1 MSIERREQQRFSL
14 NLQARIS
21 YRHVEDQSPVIDTVA
36 ANISS
41 GGAFLQT
48 AHKFP
53 MAAKVTVEFYLNFDD
68 LKKLRFILSMESL
81 KQLERQK
88 YLGLR
93 QRYRYPPG
101 KRRSRHYFRYRLPA
115 HSDEHPENLI
125 NNSCLPLQHSTLV
138 KAERRPLLATFL
150 F

>member
-48 AHKFP
+48 THKFP
-53 MAAKVTVEFYLNFDD
+53 MAAKITVEFCLGFED

-81 KQLERQK
+81 KQLSDKNVRVCANGIVIRQEK
-88 YLGLR
+88 DGVGIIFDTNYQLTPMH
-93 QRYRYPPG
+93 PP
-101 KRRSRHYFRYRLPA
+101 
-115 HSDEHPENLI
+115 
-125 NNSCLPLQHSTLV
+125 
-138 KAERRPLLATFL
+138 KART
-150 F
+150 

>member
-48 AHKFP
+48 SHKFP
-53 MAAKVTVEFYLNFDD
+53 MAAKITVEFYVCFDD

-81 KQLERQK
+81 KKLGDKKIWVSANGIVIRQQKDGVGIIFDTDYQLTPMN
-88 YLGLR
+88 
-93 QRYRYPPG
+93 PPE
-101 KRRSRHYFRYRLPA
+101 S
-115 HSDEHPENLI
+115 HS
-125 NNSCLPLQHSTLV
+125 
-138 KAERRPLLATFL
+138 
-150 F
+150 